1 MVVAIGIVL
10 VAAVVAAGF
19 YLIRTRVAIN
29 PVYRE
34 AFAIARSSPEIQSL
48 LGEPI
53 QEDWLPLGEIRHIYG
68 SDFAEWTDTLKGPHG
83 RGRLHG
89 VANRIGS
96 SWHYSRLLFI
106 SSDGKKTLDVSP
118 LPERD
123 KLPTIDTN
131 KRVFIVPFGPAQ
143 GESLA
148 WAPAYYRAKFGLNVE
163 ALPPIPLNA
172 PVWSARRHQLI
183 AENLIGLMKRALPE
197 KVKDQSAVFIGV
209 TPADMYIQSYDWRY
223 AINYREDGR
232 FAVVSTAR
240 LRPALFFQKWNQAL
254 AVSRLQKMITKNVY
268 LLCFDV
274 PLSGDYTSAVSGGV
288 MSPEEIDY
296 MSDQVIGVEGRWHP
310 QLTGLVPTISMVL
323 APEQP
328 VAWNMDWSSK
338 PPADV
343 ASEHFS
349 ANLGAALL
357 VQRKTDFYF
366 DGDFPLQFVRVY
378 ASGDNV
384 SREFGVGTNDSLD
397 ISVGGVP
404 GKYLDLTLEN
414 GVRTHF
420 DRDTAGDS
428 AVRQAYRGR
437 ADYFSPFSQGR
448 ISLQGFDSD
457 LETTEGWHYLF
468 PYHPNAKSEE
478 KLTALTG
485 YTDPQG
491 RRFEMRRNDDGD
503 LLSITTPSGKWLH
516 FENDEQHRFRR
527 IEDSEGRVV
536 NYDYD
541 PKGRLIRVSD
551 KQGNVELYRYDDK
564 NQMRELTDGNG
575 HVVMNITYSPDG
587 RITSQTLRDGR
598 IFRYEYLRSPTGRV
612 VQIQFTDPQGFVT
625 IFTCVEQRYT
635 QSLPFRRAAGRA
647 SAPEPLSK

>member
-10 VAAVVAAGF
+10 VAAVMAAGF
-19 YLIRTRVAIN
+19 YFIRTRVAVN
-29 PVYRE
+29 PVYRG
-34 AFAIARSSPEIQSL
+34 AFAIALSSSEIQSL
-48 LGEPI
+48 LGQPI

-68 SDFAEWTDTLKGPHG
+68 SDFAEWTDTLRGPHG

-106 SSDGKKTLDVSP
+106 SSDGKTLDVTP
-118 LPERD
+118 PPERD
-123 KLPTIDTN
+123 KLPVTESN
-131 KRVFIVPFGPAQ
+131 KKVFIVPLGTPQ
-143 GESLA
+143 GENLS
-148 WAPAYYRAKFGLNVE
+148 WALPYYRAKFGLNVDV
-163 ALPPIPLNA
+163 LPPIPLNA
-172 PVWSARRHQLI
+172 SVWSVRRHQLI
-183 AENLIGLMKRALPE
+183 AESLIDLMKRALPE

-209 TPADMYIQSYDWRY
+209 TPGDMYIQSYDWRY
-223 AINYREDGR
+223 AINYRKDGR

-240 LRPALFFQKWNQAL
+240 LRPVLFFQKWNQAL
-254 AVSRLQKMITKNVY
+254 AISRLQKMISKNVY

-274 PLSGDYTSAVSGGV
+274 PLSGDYTSAVSSGV

-357 VQRKTDFYF
+357 IQRKTDFNF

-397 ISVGGVP
+397 ISVAGVP

-420 DRDTAGDS
+420 DRDTSGDR

-448 ISLQGFDSD
+448 IFLQGFDSD
-457 LETTEGWHYLF
+457 LETTEGWHYFF

-485 YTDPQG
+485 YSDSQG

-503 LLSITTPSGKWLH
+503 LLSITTPAGNWLH

-551 KQGNVELYRYDDK
+551 KQGNVELYRYDEK
-564 NQMRELTDGNG
+564 NQMREVADGNG
-575 HVVMNITYSPDG
+575 HVLMDIAYSPDG
-587 RITSQTLRDGR
+587 RITGQTLNDGR
-598 IFRYEYLRSPTGRV
+598 IFRYEYKRSPTGRV
-612 VQIQFTDPQGFVT
+612 VQIQFTDPQDFVT

-635 QSLPFRRAAGRA
+635 QSLPSRRGGGR
-647 SAPEPLSK
+647 